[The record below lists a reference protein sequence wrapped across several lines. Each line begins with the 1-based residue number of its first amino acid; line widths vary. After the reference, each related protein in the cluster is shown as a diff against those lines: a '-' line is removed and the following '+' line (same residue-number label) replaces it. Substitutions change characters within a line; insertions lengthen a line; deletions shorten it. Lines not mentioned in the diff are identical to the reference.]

1 MSILIIAIGINV
13 FHPKCINWSKRN
25 LGIVQRIHM
34 NTKMKKN
41 IFAKNAPTHS
51 TAKRLPLNASIPGK
65 LYPPKNNMAIKA
77 DEINIAT
84 YSENKNNPNFGDKID
99 VS

>member
-1 MSILIIAIGINV
+1 MQNTYERYTNIQKCKSIKYKNA
-13 FHPKCINWSKRN
+13 
-25 LGIVQRIHM
+25 HM

-41 IFAKNAPTHS
+41 IFAKKATTHS

-84 YSENKNNPNFGDKID
+84 YSENKNNPNFMELYS
-99 VS
+99 V